1 NVYQVAGTSIARTEV
16 NAPITT
22 NIVMLGALCRVTEV
36 LTRQAFEQAI
46 VQSVPKGKDKINLL
60 AFELGYNKVSER
72 K

>member
-1 NVYQVAGTSIARTEV
+1 
-16 NAPITT
+16 
-22 NIVMLGALCRVTEV
+22 V